1 MIQENLKATGE
12 LHIVLRDANGNIKEE
27 KTVPNLVVTTGKNFI
42 AASMLKTT
50 TNSPVAMT
58 HMGLGTGTTA
68 ANAADSAL
76 QTAIGTRSTVTPSV
90 NTNVVTYSAT
100 FAAGNAT
107 GAITEAG
114 VFNASSAGTML
125 CRTVF
130 SVVNKDAGDS
140 LTINWNITIN

>member
-42 AASMLKTT
+42 AASMIKTT

-90 NTNVVTYSAT
+90 NSNVVTYSST

-114 VFNASSAGTML
+114 VFNSSSAGTML

-140 LTINWNITIN
+140 LTINWNITIS

>member
-12 LHIVLRDANGNIKEE
+12 LQIILRDANGNIKEQ

-58 HMGLGTGTTA
+58 HMGLGTGNTA
-68 ANAADSAL
+68 ANAADTAL

-90 NTNVVTYSAT
+90 ATNVVTYSAT

-114 VFNASSAGTML
+114 IFNASSAGTML